1 MIDAQL
7 QADLNK
13 VIAAV
18 QKIGPVL
25 YRDAKKELKA
35 AARPLSAAV
44 KSVTPVGKKKEHKR
58 YPKLRPG
65 QKKAAKDQGRVIAT
79 YKSGNLKR
87 SIGVISFRRAK
98 TSVFVG
104 ARLRG
109 VYDGYYGHTVN
120 YPTRSVNDKMRP
132 GKYFLEK
139 AVATAGPATLKE
151 AANKLSRVIVKYWES
166 K

>member
-44 KSVTPVGKKKEHKR
+44 KSVTPVGKKPHNR

-65 QKKAAKDQGRVIAT
+65 QTKAAKGQGRVIAS
-79 YKSGNLKR
+79 YRPGNLKR
-87 SIGVISFRRAK
+87 SISVLSFRRAK

-120 YPTRSVNDKMRP
+120 YPTRSVNDKIRP

-139 AVATAGPATLKE
+139 AIATAGPATLKE